1 MFELNMTS
9 GIQKKF
15 TLLIA
20 LLFIAGCATAS
31 SVKQLPSSSAKKR
44 GTQKPYKIDGKWY
57 TPIESSYGFEEMG
70 IASWYGKDFHGK
82 KTSNGETY
90 DMHAKTAA
98 HKTLPMNTYVKVTS
112 LDNGRETIVRINDR
126 GPFVSGRIIDLS
138 YSAAKKIGIDLTGT
152 ARVKIEALGSK
163 KGDKL
168 VKRDYDRGS
177 FNIQVGAFTVK
188 ANADRL
194 RSSLESRYG
203 SAYLTT
209 FSKDGKLFYR
219 VRIGNI
225 TSLLG
230 ARDILRRLATE
241 GFGTAFVV
249 AD

>member
-1 MFELNMTS
+1 MIFR
-9 GIQKKF
+9 
-15 TLLIA
+15 LIVLVLITA
-20 LLFIAGCATAS
+20 VFSGCA
-31 SVKQLPSSSAKKR
+31 SAPPPGYKARK

-57 TPIESSYGFEEMG
+57 TPIESAYGFEERG

-90 DMHAKTAA
+90 NMHAMTAA
-98 HKTLPMNTYVKVTS
+98 HKTLPMNTYVKVTR
-112 LDNGRETIVRINDR
+112 LDNGRETIVRVNDR

-138 YSAAKKIGIDLTGT
+138 YSAAKEVGIDTKGT
-152 ARVKIEALGSK
+152 AKVKIVALGSK

-168 VKRDYDRGS
+168 VKRDYNKGN

-188 ANADRL
+188 ANAERL
-194 RSSLESRYG
+194 KNSLGGRYG

-209 FSKDGKLFYR
+209 FSKKGQLFYR

-225 TSLLG
+225 KSLNNAGNILQKLAGEGLG
-230 ARDILRRLATE
+230 A
-241 GFGTAFVV
+241 AFVV